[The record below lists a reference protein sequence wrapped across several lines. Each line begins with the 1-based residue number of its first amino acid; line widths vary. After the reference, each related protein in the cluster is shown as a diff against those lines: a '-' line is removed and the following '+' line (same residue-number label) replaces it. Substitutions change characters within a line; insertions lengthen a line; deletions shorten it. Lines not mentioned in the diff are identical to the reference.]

1 MHACTQQSV
10 YKHVCA
16 HHVSLG
22 IQSTASYYSTM
33 YMVSTVMK
41 LAVDCHFIQFY
52 LLLIF
57 IFSLWKTFSHTQM
70 HAMQRSYVI
79 ITQCTL
85 QSIQHFLDNPHILEY
100 IAQLGSQK
108 LHAGD
113 SWFTR
118 VETTMLADMLKLLK
132 VVLPA
137 TVSVS
142 ARNLLSFGIMEV
154 GMF

>member
-1 MHACTQQSV
+1 
-10 YKHVCA
+10 
-16 HHVSLG
+16 
-22 IQSTASYYSTM
+22 
-33 YMVSTVMK
+33 
-41 LAVDCHFIQFY
+41 
-52 LLLIF
+52 
-57 IFSLWKTFSHTQM
+57 M
-70 HAMQRSYVI
+70 HAMQRSQVI

-108 LHAGD
+108 LQAGD

-137 TVSVS
+137 TVSVYT
-142 ARNLLSFGIMEV
+142 RNLLSCGVAEV
-154 GMF
+154 GMC